1 MQGWNCRVKVCCG
14 ILEKGRLLGFLV
26 RLKACVS
33 RLAFHLCPCRSV
45 RLIRWEGCGGR
56 VEWRWKK
63 QGDEMVEENF
73 LGKTRSW
80 GQLGKEALMSSRQ
93 KRLDFGSLRSSCS
106 GMTVHEE
113 QGRMKLFNSES
124 IALVTVF
131 FICFY
136 MLTILSQQKEGEIF
150 FFFFLLFQ
158 WCEGKKKLKNF
169 NLFHIHGLK

>member
-1 MQGWNCRVKVCCG
+1 
-14 ILEKGRLLGFLV
+14 
-26 RLKACVS
+26 
-33 RLAFHLCPCRSV
+33 
-45 RLIRWEGCGGR
+45 
-56 VEWRWKK
+56 
-63 QGDEMVEENF
+63 
-73 LGKTRSW
+73 
-80 GQLGKEALMSSRQ
+80 MSSRQ

-150 FFFFLLFQ
+150 FFFFFYFFRDVK
-158 WCEGKKKLKNF
+158 EKK
-169 NLFHIHGLK
+169 NLRTLICFVYMD

>member
-1 MQGWNCRVKVCCG
+1 MQGWSCRVKLCCG

-33 RLAFHLCPCRSV
+33 RLALHLCPCRSV

-63 QGDEMVEENF
+63 QDEMVEENF

-106 GMTVHEE
+106 SLTVHEE
-113 QGRMKLFNSES
+113 QRRMKLFNSES
-124 IALVTVF
+124 IALVTVL

-158 WCEGKKKLKNF
+158 WCEGEKNLRTLICF
-169 NLFHIHGLK
+169 VYMD